1 MKPMIEGLKQELESL
16 SARRNELQSELLR
29 GDVEVSSARESLLQ
43 GRVGAVQSVTVAHS
57 SAEALRAAVMALDER
72 ITRKRAELDDAE
84 MEAARIETFEN
95 RLSIMKRGEELL
107 TAYLTLRTE
116 ANDELK
122 LLGEKLVAAFEALQ
136 SNRTEWLSSIDA
148 NDANFSFDDFIAAG
162 ASDTAV
168 RTQWDGT
175 RRAAS
180 DNAYVLPHGPF
191 EDVLR
196 IIFHICYEAK
206 KAAGERR

>member
-1 MKPMIEGLKQELESL
+1 MIETLKTELADLE
-16 SARRNELQSELLR
+16 ARRVELR
-29 GDVEVSSARESLLQ
+29 
-43 GRVGAVQSVTVAHS
+43 VAHGARDVS
-57 SAEALRAAVMALDER
+57 LATARDSFIDGDDNALHTVTETQSASAALRYAVNSLDER
-72 ITRKRAELDDAE
+72 ITEKRAELDDAE
-84 MEAARIETFEN
+84 REAARIETFEN
-95 RLSIMKRGEELL
+95 RLSIMNRGEELL
-107 TAYLTLRTE
+107 TAYLTLRTD
-116 ANDELK
+116 ANDTLK

-136 SNRTEWLSSIDA
+136 DNRNDFLQTIDV

-180 DNAYVLPHGPF
+180 DNSYELPHGPF
-191 EDVLR
+191 EGVLR
-196 IIFHICYEAK
+196 IIFHITYEAK